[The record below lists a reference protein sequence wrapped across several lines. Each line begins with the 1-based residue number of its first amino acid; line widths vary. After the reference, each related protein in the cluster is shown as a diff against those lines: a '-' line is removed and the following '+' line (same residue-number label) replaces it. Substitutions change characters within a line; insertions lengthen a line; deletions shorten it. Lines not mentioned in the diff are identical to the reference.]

1 MDWSDLRVF
10 LAVAREGT
18 LGAAAR
24 RLGQTQPTM
33 GRRLRSLEQ
42 ALGAVLFQRTR
53 DGFVLT
59 DDGEVLLAHA
69 ERIEVEAMAAL
80 RELSGAEAQ
89 LTGLIRVSCSD
100 WFATF
105 LLAPVIS
112 EFTTRYPGIMVELL
126 ADARLYS
133 LPHREADCVLR
144 ILPFDDP
151 DVVSRR
157 LLRTHYALY
166 ASASSACNPAALD
179 DACRLIVMDTG
190 FAAMPDVEWV
200 TSRLPR
206 ASIVAR
212 SNSREVQAKLCAL
225 GVGYAVLPRPLG
237 DATPGIEPVDLGEAP
252 PPRDTW
258 LGYHRDM
265 RRQPRLRRFVDLVVD
280 RLSDQHADRRSDRQS

>member
-105 LLAPVIS
+105 LLAPVIA

-133 LPHREADCVLR
+133 LSHREADCVLR

-200 TSRLPR
+200 TSRLPQ

-252 PPRDTW
+252 PSRDTW

-280 RLSDQHADRRSDRQS
+280 RLSDQHSERCSDGQS